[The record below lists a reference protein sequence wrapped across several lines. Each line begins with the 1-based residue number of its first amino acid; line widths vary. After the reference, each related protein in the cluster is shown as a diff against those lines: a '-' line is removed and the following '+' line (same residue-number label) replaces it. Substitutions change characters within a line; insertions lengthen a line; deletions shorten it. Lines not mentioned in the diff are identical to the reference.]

1 MFPHA
6 HERIGRR
13 SYAIPVEV
21 KKNSH
26 SQLWSAIET
35 QLIAKY
41 TRDPRSSGFGI
52 YVVLW
57 FGAEH
62 TTVVPPC
69 GHHPKP
75 STPADLKRCL
85 EEGLTKERLRMVKVV
100 VIDVSCPAPPL

>member
-41 TRDPRSSGFGI
+41 TRDHSE
-52 YVVLW
+52 
-57 FGAEH
+57 A
-62 TTVVPPC
+62 
-69 GHHPKP
+69 
-75 STPADLKRCL
+75 A
-85 EEGLTKERLRMVKVV
+85 M
-100 VIDVSCPAPPL
+100 